1 LSRQFFDFEP
11 EEGKAYIY
19 RSSAG
24 SGKTF
29 TLTKAYLKLVLRDT
43 SRYHEILAITFTN
56 KAKEEMKTRIVQELT
71 KLAQDENSDMRREI
85 LLDFEREGV
94 ERIKDVITPRAD
106 TVLNLILHDYS
117 RFNVSTIDHFFTQL
131 IRQLAK
137 ELNLNLGYE
146 LDVDSRKALTESVEL
161 LFKNADKDLLNW
173 LNDFALD
180 QITNEKGWNIRKNI
194 LDLGR
199 KLFQESFM
207 DIESALAENT
217 AELSKFIKAQQKI
230 LEQFKTNVITAAK
243 EALSIALK
251 YNLQQS
257 DFKAGMPYS
266 NFVKLASPSNDF
278 AKPPSKT
285 FMHALSPELWY
296 KKGAEKSD
304 EITTAFHDGMGA
316 CHARIVD
323 AYEGEALQEYIEAKA
338 VLAYIHS
345 YGVLSALAR
354 SLKEYRSTNNLIFIS
369 DSPFILNKVIKE
381 SETPFIY
388 EKMGAKY
395 RYILIDEFQDTS
407 YYQWKS
413 LLPFFSNAIAD
424 GGQLIIVGDVKQSI
438 YGWRGGDLSLL
449 LKKVEQDIKVP
460 SENILK
466 LDTNYRSAKNII
478 TFNNSFFSIAA
489 GMVPEMQGIEQFQSD
504 FKLAYADVTQHHFQK
519 YDGYVE
525 AKFFENNDDS
535 SWKDQ
540 SREETKL
547 AIENAIRDGYR
558 YSDILLLTRKK
569 DESKDIANALLTE
582 GIPALSETAL
592 RITSSAK
599 VQLLISAIKYYVNK
613 SNSLALAEFNAFAF
627 EVFKQKTALYT
638 DESSLISGLS
648 KLRHTS
654 TFELL
659 EELILSFNLEN
670 EIDIYIQKLLDLA
683 LDQSLRGNSSP
694 IDFLSWW
701 SEQEDSQSD
710 EFSITTP
717 ESDDAVLVLTIHKA
731 KGLEKPVVIIPFA
744 DDEIKP
750 KSDVFWAKPLPDRM
764 KTWGSLPVRFSEDLS
779 KTGFK
784 EAYYKHYFDSALEAL
799 NLLYVA
805 FTRPKERL
813 YVFSPESASA
823 RSSAT
828 LIKKVFEDQNF
839 ELSAKYDQNT
849 KRFVYGNQAPSEHE
863 EKEVGQSEL
872 LHVPSS
878 AIPEGLVVDHSKSQ
892 LFLTVHSEKSEKV
905 REGIIL
911 HKVLSLIKSQEDLG
925 PVLEQLTTERLIN
938 QNQVPVIRSKLALM
952 FKNIPELTTWFS
964 DAYEVINERQIFAKR
979 EVLIPDRVMVKNNA
993 AIIVDYKREKKSQ
1006 QHINQIKSYGK
1017 VLAEMGY
1024 DPIALYLLYIDDQNL
1039 IEVN

>member
-1 LSRQFFDFEP
+1 MSQQFFDFEP

-71 KLAQDENSDMRREI
+71 KLAQGEESDMRREI

-94 ERIKDVITPRAD
+94 ERIKDVITPRAN
-106 TVLNLILHDYS
+106 TVLNLLLHDYS

-137 ELNLNLGYE
+137 ELKLNLGYE

-161 LFKNADKDLLNW
+161 LFKKADEDLLKW
-173 LNDFALD
+173 LSDFALD

-207 DIESALAENT
+207 DIESALSENT
-217 AELSKFIKAQQKI
+217 AELSKFIKVQKKVVEAFTTVVIAEAKSALAIAQ
-230 LEQFKTNVITAAK
+230 
-243 EALSIALK
+243 K
-251 YNLQQS
+251 YRLQQN

-266 NFVKLASPSNDF
+266 NFVKLASQSNDF
-278 AKPPSKT
+278 AKAPSKT
-285 FMHALSPELWY
+285 FMNALSPELWY

-304 EITTAFHDGMGA
+304 EITAAFQEGMGS
-316 CHARIVD
+316 CHAKIVNM
-323 AYEGEALQEYIEAKA
+323 YEGEELQAYIEAKA

-369 DSPFILNKVIKE
+369 DSPFILNKVIKDA
-381 SETPFIY
+381 ETPFIY
-388 EKMGAKY
+388 EKIGAKY

-413 LLPFFSNAIAD
+413 LLPFFSNALAD

-449 LKKVEQDIKVP
+449 LKEVEQDIKVP

-478 TFNNSFFSIAA
+478 SFNNSFFSMAA
-489 GMVPEMQGIEQFQSD
+489 DFVPEMQEIEQFQSD
-504 FKLAYADVTQHHFQK
+504 FKLAYADVAQHHFQK
-519 YDGYVE
+519 HDGYVE
-525 AKFFENNDDS
+525 IKFFSNTDDS
-535 SWKDQ
+535 LWKDQ
-540 SREETKL
+540 AKEETKK
-547 AIENAIRDGYR
+547 AIEQAIQDGYR

-569 DESKDIANALLTE
+569 DESKDIASALLAE

-599 VQLLISAIKYYVNK
+599 VQLLISAIRYYINPG
-613 SNSLALAEFNAFAF
+613 NALALAEYNAFAS
-627 EVFKQKTALYT
+627 EVFNLGTALYT
-638 DESSLISGLS
+638 DKAPQVQELS
-648 KLRHTS
+648 KLHHRS
-654 TFELL
+654 IFELL
-659 EELILSFNLEN
+659 EELILYFKMEK
-670 EIDIYIQKLLDLA
+670 EIDIYVQKLLDLA
-683 LDQSLRGNSSP
+683 LDQALRGNSSP
-694 IDFLSWW
+694 IDFLDWW

-717 ESDDAVLVLTIHKA
+717 ESDDAVFVLTIHKA

-744 DDEIKP
+744 DDNIKP
-750 KSDVFWAKPLPDRM
+750 KSDVFWAKPLPDGM
-764 KTWGSLPVRFSEDLS
+764 KTWGSLPVRFNENLS
-779 KTGFK
+779 NTGFK
-784 EAYYKHYFDSALEAL
+784 DAYYKHYFDSALEAL

-805 FTRPKERL
+805 FTRPQERL
-813 YVFSPESASA
+813 HIFSPESASDKA
-823 RSSAT
+823 SAT
-828 LIKKVFEDQNF
+828 LIKRVLEDQNF
-839 ELSAKYDQNT
+839 ELSAMYDHNT
-849 KRFVYGNQAPSEHE
+849 KVFTYGDLAPSENE
-863 EKEVGQSEL
+863 EKEVGRAEL
-872 LHVPSS
+872 LNAPSS
-878 AIPEGLVVDHSKSQ
+878 AIPEGLVVDQNKSQ

-911 HKVLSLIKSQEDLG
+911 HKVLSLIKSLEDLD

-938 QNQVPVIRSKLALM
+938 KNQLPEIRNKIASM
-952 FKNIPELTTWFS
+952 FKKIPELTGWFS
-964 DAYEVINERQIFAKR
+964 DEYEVINERQIFAKR

-1006 QHINQIKSYGK
+1006 QHINQVKAYGK
-1017 VLAEMGY
+1017 VLADMGY
-1024 DPIALYLLYIDDQNL
+1024 TPIELYLLYIDDQNL
-1039 IEVN
+1039 IEVK